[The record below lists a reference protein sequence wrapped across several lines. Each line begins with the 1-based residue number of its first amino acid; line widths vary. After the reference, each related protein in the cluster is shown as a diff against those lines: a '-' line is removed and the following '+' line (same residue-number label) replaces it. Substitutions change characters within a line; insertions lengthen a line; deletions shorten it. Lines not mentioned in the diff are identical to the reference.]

1 MSPTVQILPQT
12 LINKIAAGEVIVRP
26 ASVVKELVENSFDA
40 AARHVR
46 VEVSRDGR
54 SISVTD
60 DGSGMDEENA
70 KRAILRHSTS
80 KIREFED
87 LTRLTTR
94 GFRGEALASI
104 ISVSRFEM
112 LTRRSEDAAG
122 VRLVASGGRVERVE
136 PVGTAP
142 GAAIHVRDLF
152 YNTPARLKFLKSPSA
167 EFNVLAQILAQH
179 ALSRPDVGLTCVR
192 GDAVHFDLPA
202 DQDLRSRIEELLGS
216 SVQGRLLEVRFERE
230 GLSVRGYVSR
240 PEASRKDRRWQY
252 LMVNGRP
259 IAGKQLSYPLQDAY
273 KGLLMPQRFPVAVL
287 DLGLD
292 PAEVD
297 VNVHPTKEEV
307 RFEEERKVAGLLH
320 RAVSQ
325 TLHESNLIPSLE
337 VPVPATRPT
346 PGAEEAGKA
355 GIPPVYEPTP
365 AQAASPAKGEH
376 PVSRPRPEPPPG
388 PAGRMGPAVSDDPSL
403 PFVFSP
409 KGVAP
414 YAPGTE
420 IRDFPRP
427 RPETRD
433 LFPASDFARRAAPPK
448 PGVTGASPKAPTWSD
463 RAEQTPGPP
472 AQARPSGR
480 PTCEGP
486 PSEPGP
492 LDVSSPG
499 SALALGDGPPPVP
512 LGQIGRSYV
521 VAEWGDDL
529 LLIDQHAAHERLI
542 HRRLQERASQPVP
555 LQLLLAPIL
564 FRVAA
569 AELDTMAALLPILR
583 ESGFEIEKGA
593 EEGEYVARSLPA
605 DSDAI
610 DVGAYV
616 QDVLDDVAETAG
628 SGRSPGLDEM
638 RERVRVRIACH
649 AAIKAG
655 QRLSPEE
662 IAALVREITEARFSF
677 TCPHGRPTMVLLRK
691 GQLDRQFGRG

>member
-1 MSPTVQILPQT
+1 
-12 LINKIAAGEVIVRP
+12 
-26 ASVVKELVENSFDA
+26 
-40 AARHVR
+40 
-46 VEVSRDGR
+46 
-54 SISVTD
+54 
-60 DGSGMDEENA
+60 
-70 KRAILRHSTS
+70 
-80 KIREFED
+80 
-87 LTRLTTR
+87 
-94 GFRGEALASI
+94 EALASI

-112 LTRRSEDAAG
+112 LTRRPEDPAG

-167 EFNVLAQILAQH
+167 EFNVLVQILAQH
-179 ALSRPDVGLTCVR
+179 ALSRPDVGLTCARGGAVR
-192 GDAVHFDLPA
+192 FDLPA
-202 DQDLRSRIEELLGS
+202 GQDLRSRIEELLGS
-216 SVQGRLLEVRFERE
+216 SVQDRLLEVRFERE

-240 PEASRKDRRWQY
+240 LEAARKDRRWQY

-259 IAGKQLSYPLQDAY
+259 IAGKQLSYPLQEAY

-287 DLGLD
+287 DIGLD

-325 TLHESNLIPSLE
+325 TLREHNLIPSLE
-337 VPVPATRPT
+337 VPA
-346 PGAEEAGKA
+346 
-355 GIPPVYEPTP
+355 
-365 AQAASPAKGEH
+365 PAKGER
-376 PVSRPRPEPPPG
+376 PVSGPVAEPPPA
-388 PAGRMGPAVSDDPSL
+388 PATPMRPGVSDDPSL

-414 YAPGTE
+414 YAPGTG
-420 IRDFPRP
+420 IRDFPRT
-427 RPETRD
+427 RPETKD
-433 LFPASDFARRAAPPK
+433 LLPASDFTPRAAPPA
-448 PGVTGASPKAPTWSD
+448 PGVASAPSD
-463 RAEQTPGPP
+463 APALARQAEQPPGPQ

-480 PTCEGP
+480 PVCEGP
-486 PSEPGP
+486 FSEPGP
-492 LDVSSPG
+492 LDAPAPG
-499 SALALGDGPPPVP
+499 SALTLGDGPPPWP
-512 LGQIGRSYV
+512 LGQIGHSYI

-542 HRRLQERASQPVP
+542 YRRLLEKGGRPVP
-555 LQLLLAPIL
+555 IQPLLAPIA
-564 FRVAA
+564 FHVAV
-569 AELDTMAALLPILR
+569 AEHDTMAALLPLLR

-593 EEGEYVARSLPA
+593 EEGEYNARSLPA

-662 IAALVREITEARFSF
+662 IAALVREITQARLSF